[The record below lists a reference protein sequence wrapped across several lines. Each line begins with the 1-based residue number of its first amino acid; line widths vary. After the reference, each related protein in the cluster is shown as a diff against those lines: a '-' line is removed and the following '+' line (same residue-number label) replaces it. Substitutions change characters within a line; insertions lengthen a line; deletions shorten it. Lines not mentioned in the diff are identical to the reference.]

1 MSADRN
7 SVHDGKVVH
16 ELIDGQDVAKVAHID
31 GTVDYID
38 ANAVGGDLEDMP
50 KGYYYSPAFLG
61 TMVAI
66 CCASICAYLGWV
78 LPANTLSL
86 INADLG
92 NSPDINW
99 VATVWTLGS
108 CIGFLL
114 IGRLSDIFG
123 RKWMVMG
130 TTVLSLVG
138 CIVGAVAKN
147 VNTLI
152 GANLLNGLSAAG
164 QLSFGITLG
173 ELVPNKHRGVV
184 VTICFLSSLPFAV
197 FGPIIARSFIN
208 NTAAGWRWSYY
219 IGIILNGI
227 TAILFFFLYHPP
239 SYTQLHVAGK
249 TRWQAV
255 KEIDYVGIFLFVGGC
270 VLFLIGL
277 SWGGTIYPWASVQT
291 LCTLLIGFATIVAF
305 VIWEAYFCKVQP
317 LMPPRL
323 FKNKGFVGIVIVA
336 TIGAMIYYSM
346 TVLWPT
352 IVGTLYTTDSLQI
365 GWQSS
370 VVGGGILLGQ
380 VLGGLALGYVPRVKT
395 QAVIASIC
403 AMAFITPL
411 ASITTG
417 THNMFLALGI
427 LGLVSIGYVDNIT
440 FPGVTLVQESQ
451 DIGLATGVM
460 GSIRALGGAVA
471 QALYV
476 SVLNNKLTTNI
487 PKYVGPAATEAGL
500 PDSSLPALYAGITA
514 GNFSAVPDITPAVEA
529 AVGASLPTAYA
540 ESFKIV
546 FYCTIPF
553 SVILIAAAFLVPNM
567 EPYLHLNVAKKLQ
580 TRANI
585 QAAEKNATID
595 QEKANVVQAETAAYV
610 EDAAS
615 AATVP
620 LESVAVP
627 AAAAERT

>member
-1 MSADRN
+1 MSTDGH
-7 SVHDGKVVH
+7 SVHEGKVHH
-16 ELIDGQDVAKVAHID
+16 EFIDGHDVAKVAHID

-86 INADLG
+86 INADIG
-92 NSPDINW
+92 PSANINW

-108 CIGFLL
+108 CVGFLL

-138 CIVGAVAKN
+138 CIVGATAHTI
-147 VNTLI
+147 NTLI

-197 FGPIIARSFIN
+197 FGPVIARSFIN
-208 NTAAGWRWSYY
+208 NTSSQWRWSYY
-219 IGIILNGI
+219 IGIILNVI
-227 TAILFFFLYHPP
+227 TLVLFFFLYHPP
-239 SYTQLHVAGK
+239 TYNQLHVAGK
-249 TRWQAV
+249 SKWQAV
-255 KEIDYVGIFLFVGGC
+255 KEIDYVGIFLFLAGC

-305 VIWEAYFCKVQP
+305 VVWEAYFCKVQP

-352 IVGTLYTTDSLQI
+352 IISTLYTTDSIQV

-395 QAVIASIC
+395 QAIIASC
-403 AMAFITPL
+403 LAMAFITPL
-411 ASITTG
+411 ATITAS
-417 THNMFLALGI
+417 THTTCLVLGI
-427 LGLVSIGYVDNIT
+427 LGLIAIGYVDNIT

-471 QALYV
+471 QAMYV
-476 SVLNNKLTTNI
+476 SVLDNKLAANI
-487 PKYVGPAATEAGL
+487 PKYVGSAATEAGL
-500 PDSSLPALYAGITA
+500 PASSLPALYAGITA
-514 GNFSAVPDITPAVEA
+514 GDLTTVPDITASIEA
-529 AVGASLPTAYA
+529 AVGTSLKTAYA

-553 SVILIAAAFLVPNM
+553 SVILISAAFLVPNM

-580 TRANI
+580 TKADMD
-585 QAAEKNATID
+585 AAEKSAALD
-595 QEKANVVQAETAAYV
+595 HEKANAAHAESV
-610 EDAAS
+610 EQVET
-615 AATVP
+615 TVP
-620 LESVAVP
+620 LESVAAP
-627 AAAAERT
+627 APVAGRT

>member
-1 MSADRN
+1 MSADGN
-7 SVHDGKVVH
+7 SIHEGKGNH
-16 ELIDGQDVAKVAHID
+16 EFVAGQDVAKVAHID

-38 ANAVGGDLEDMP
+38 ANAVGGDLDDMP
-50 KGYYYSPAFLG
+50 PGYYYSPAFLG
-61 TMVAI
+61 TMIAV

-92 NSPDINW
+92 SSPNINW

-108 CIGFLL
+108 CVGFLL

-138 CIVGAVAKN
+138 CIVGATAHA

-164 QLSFGITLG
+164 QLSFGITMG

-184 VTICFLSSLPFAV
+184 VTIVFLSSLPFAV
-197 FGPIIARSFIN
+197 FGPVIARSFIN
-208 NTAAGWRWSYY
+208 NTSSGWRWSYY
-219 IGIILNGI
+219 IGIILNTI
-227 TAILFFFLYHPP
+227 TLVLFFFLYHPP
-239 SYTQLHVAGK
+239 TYNQLHVAGK
-249 TRWQAV
+249 SKWQAV
-255 KEIDYVGIFLFVGGC
+255 KEIDYVGIFLFVAGC

-277 SWGGTIYPWASVQT
+277 SWGGSIYPWASVQT

-305 VIWEAYFCKVQP
+305 VIWESYFCKVQP

-323 FKNKGFVGIVIVA
+323 FKNRGFVGIVIVA
-336 TIGAMIYYSM
+336 SIGAMIYYSM

-352 IVGTLYTTDSLQI
+352 IITTLYTSDSIQV

-370 VVGGGILLGQ
+370 VVGGGVLLGQ
-380 VLGGLALGYVPRVKT
+380 VLGGLAIGFVPRVKT
-395 QAVIASIC
+395 QAIIASCC

-411 ASITTG
+411 ATITSG
-417 THNMFLALGI
+417 THTMCLALGI

-471 QALYV
+471 QAMYV
-476 SVLNNKLTTNI
+476 SVLDNKLAVNI
-487 PKYVGPAATEAGL
+487 PKYVGSAATNAGL
-500 PDSSLPALYAGITA
+500 PESSLPALYAGITA
-514 GNFSAVPDITPAVEA
+514 GNLTTVPDITTSVEA
-529 AVGASLPTAYA
+529 VVATSLQTAYA

-553 SVILIAAAFLVPNM
+553 SVILIAAAFMVPNM

-580 TRANI
+580 TRADI
-585 QAAEKNATID
+585 AAAERNTTLD
-595 QEKANVVQAETAAYV
+595 HEKANAAYAENVETA
-610 EDAAS
+610 EN
-615 AATVP
+615 TVP
-620 LESVAVP
+620 LESVAAP
-627 AAAAERT
+627 APVADRT